1 MTFRQWCLILLLAA
15 IWGASFLFLRIAVPQ
30 AGVMLTTTARL
41 GFASVLLGLLAWYL
55 GHLRGWPMKTKMALL
70 ALVNSAIP
78 FGLFSFAAQ
87 HLPAG
92 YLAVLNASAPTQ
104 GLLLGVLFYKMPSHW
119 KMWGGV
125 ILGFTGVGFLTS
137 MGPVVMG
144 SMQWLAVGAGLLAA
158 FCYAVTAYWTV
169 DWFSGIPPD
178 KLAFQNQFMAFLW
191 LIPALLATPTPEIKD
206 TTTVWMALLAVG
218 FLCTGVAYALY
229 FRILQ
234 EVGPVPS
241 SSVSFLIP
249 GFAMLWSYLFLGE
262 DINMAHLIGL
272 SCIILAVKWIQ
283 PVKKVIDLANH

>member
-1 MTFRQWCLILLLAA
+1 MTFRQWCLILLLSA

-30 AGVMLTTTARL
+30 AGVMLTTAARL
-41 GFASVLLGLLAWYL
+41 GFASLLLGLVAWYF
-55 GHLRGWPMKTKMALL
+55 GHLRGWPMKRKMAIL

-104 GLLLGVLFYKMPSHW
+104 GLLLGVLFYKMPHHW

-125 ILGFTGVGFLTS
+125 VLGFTGVGFLTS
-137 MGPVVMG
+137 MGPVAMG
-144 SMQWLAVGAGLLAA
+144 PMQWLAVAAGLGAA
-158 FCYAVTAYWTV
+158 FCYALTAYWTV
-169 DWFSGIPPD
+169 NWFGDMPSE

-191 LIPALLATPTPEIKD
+191 LVPALIATPAPEIKD
-206 TTTVWMALLAVG
+206 VGTIWMALGVAGV
-218 FLCTGVAYALY
+218 LCTGVAYLLY

-241 SSVSFLIP
+241 SSVGFLIP
-249 GFAMLWSYLFLGE
+249 CFAMLWSFLFLGE
-262 DINMAHLIGL
+262 SINVAHMIGL
-272 SCIILAVKWIQ
+272 GCIILAVKWIQ
-283 PVKKVIDLANH
+283 PVRKVIDLANH

>member
-30 AGVMLTTTARL
+30 AGVMLTTAARL

-55 GHLRGWPMKTKMALL
+55 GHIRGWHMKTRMALL
-70 ALVNSAIP
+70 ALVNSALP

-87 HLPAG
+87 YLPAG
-92 YLAVLNASAPTQ
+92 YLAVINASSPIQ
-104 GLLLGVLFYKMPSHW
+104 GLLLGVLFYKMPNHW
-119 KMWGGV
+119 RMWGGV
-125 ILGFTGVGFLTS
+125 ILGFTGVGFLTW

-144 SMQWLAVGAGLLAA
+144 PMQWIAAGAGLLAA

-169 DWFSGIPPD
+169 DWFSDTPPG

-191 LIPALLATPTPEIKD
+191 LIPALLFAPAPEIKD
-206 TTTVWMALLAVG
+206 TTTVWMALMAVG
-218 FLCTGVAYALY
+218 LLCTGVAYALY

-241 SSVSFLIP
+241 SAVSFLIP
-249 GFAMLWSYLFLGE
+249 GFAILWSYLFLNE
-262 DINMAHLIGL
+262 SVNMAHLIGL
-272 SCIILAVKWIQ
+272 ACIILAVKWIQ
-283 PVKKVIDLANH
+283 PVKKVIDLTNH

>member
-1 MTFRQWCLILLLAA
+1 MTLRQWLLILLLSA

-30 AGVMLTTTARL
+30 AGVLLTTAARL
-41 GFASVLLGLLAWYL
+41 GFASLLLGLVAWYF
-55 GHLRGWPMKTKMALL
+55 GHLRGWPLKRKMAIL

-104 GLLLGVLFYKMPSHW
+104 GLLIGVLLYKAPHHW

-125 ILGFTGVGFLTS
+125 ILGFAGVAFLTS
-137 MGPVVMG
+137 MGPVEMG
-144 SMQWLAVGAGLLAA
+144 PMQWLGVLAGLGAA

-169 DWFSGIPPD
+169 HWFADMPSE

-191 LIPALLATPTPEIKD
+191 LLPTLLAVPLPEIKD
-206 TTTVWMALLAVG
+206 VGRIWTALLAAG
-218 FLCTGVAYALY
+218 ILCTGVAYLLY

-241 SSVSFLIP
+241 SSVGFLIP
-249 GFAMLWSYLFLGE
+249 CFAMLWSFLFLNE
-262 DINMAHLIGL
+262 SINVAHLIGL
-272 SCIILAVKWIQ
+272 GCIILAVKWIQ